1 MCVWS
6 KFGPNIYI
14 QICLYLSLGGVYI
27 YLWARTDH
35 VGASPVERKHASQV
49 WIFQLGWKKIP
60 TKV

>member
-49 WIFQLGWKKIP
+49 WIFQLGWS
-60 TKV
+60 